1 MQLVGPNDS
10 MGCGPRL
17 TDIFRKPLSSR
28 RFLPR
33 EAADVRRVKGPLPLL
48 ARIQERSD
56 QCRVPTTIANS
67 VLDEPVADE
76 AGEIQVCI
84 GEYCRLPEDCRL
96 TPLPS
101 ALGISHSLG
110 HKLGARFSI
119 PHGITSVSD
128 TSVV

>member
-1 MQLVGPNDS
+1 MQSVGPNNS

-33 EAADVRRVKGPLPLL
+33 EAADVRRVKRPLPLL

-76 AGEIQVCI
+76 AGEV
-84 GEYCRLPEDCRL
+84 
-96 TPLPS
+96 
-101 ALGISHSLG
+101 
-110 HKLGARFSI
+110 
-119 PHGITSVSD
+119 
-128 TSVV
+128 